1 METGLFAIT
10 TFLAGLIGT
19 NTLAAHHIALQ
30 TASMTFMVPLG
41 ISYATT
47 IRVGQRLGQGDRAGA
62 RGSGYVGM
70 GIGVGFMGLM
80 ALLLWLMPER
90 VVSIYLNLG
99 DRENQ
104 AVIQIAI
111 QLLGIAAIFQV
122 FDGLQV
128 IAAGALRGLKDT
140 RIPMILGTMA
150 YWGLGFTS
158 SYGLAFQLGL
168 GGLGLWW
175 GLALGLAI
183 AALLLSYRFHR
194 LTVTA
199 PAP

>member
-1 METGLFAIT
+1 
-10 TFLAGLIGT
+10 
-19 NTLAAHHIALQ
+19 
-30 TASMTFMVPLG
+30 
-41 ISYATT
+41 
-47 IRVGQRLGQGDRAGA
+47 
-62 RGSGYVGM
+62 
-70 GIGVGFMGLM
+70 
-80 ALLLWLMPER
+80 
-90 VVSIYLNLG
+90 
-99 DRENQ
+99 
-104 AVIQIAI
+104 
-111 QLLGIAAIFQV
+111 
-122 FDGLQV
+122 
-128 IAAGALRGLKDT
+128 
-140 RIPMILGTMA
+140 MA